1 MSDAC
6 DDNRGEGVVYRRWSN
21 GSVQGLVVE
30 ELVKAWI
37 VYERQAVITTQI
49 PPKLKAS
56 KGLSVVFSR
65 MSQLTV
71 ILLHEEML
79 CLTRATMFTIYYVP

>member
-6 DDNRGEGVVYRRWSN
+6 DDNRGEGVVYRRWSD

-37 VYERQAVITTQI
+37 VYERQAVITPRIT
-49 PPKLKAS
+49 PKLKALQ
-56 KGLSVVFSR
+56 GLSVVLSHMSR
-65 MSQLTV
+65 LPV
-71 ILLHEEML
+71 ILLNDDS
-79 CLTRATMFTIYYVP
+79 